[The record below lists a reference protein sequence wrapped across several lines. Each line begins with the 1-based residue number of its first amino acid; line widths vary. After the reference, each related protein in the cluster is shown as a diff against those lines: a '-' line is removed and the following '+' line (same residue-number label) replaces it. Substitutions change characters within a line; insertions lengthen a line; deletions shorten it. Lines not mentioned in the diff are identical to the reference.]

1 MNDLISKIQ
10 TELPGFSKGQ
20 KQIARYILEHYD
32 KAAFMTASRL
42 GVTVGVSESTV
53 VRFAT
58 EPGGCA
64 WRSRATGWEAAT
76 CCAPCCTRT
85 PT

>member
-32 KAAFMTASRL
+32 KGGL
-42 GVTVGVSESTV
+42 HDG
-53 VRFAT
+53 
-58 EPGGCA
+58 EPSGRNGGCE
-64 WRSRATGWEAAT
+64 RIHGRAV
-76 CCAPCCTRT
+76 CD
-85 PT
+85 